1 MINDYKTRRE
11 WEIQLTMR
19 ISFISLKD
27 SKETRTMY
35 TKSPNIEIMMC
46 SETDDI
52 TGKLRKS
59 LLQNYKK
66 KLREPME
73 GSEFVYDSIDLKKEA
88 DHT

>member
-27 SKETRTMY
+27 SKETRTVY

-66 KLREPME
+66 KIKRTNGRKRVCL
-73 GSEFVYDSIDLKKEA
+73 
-88 DHT
+88 